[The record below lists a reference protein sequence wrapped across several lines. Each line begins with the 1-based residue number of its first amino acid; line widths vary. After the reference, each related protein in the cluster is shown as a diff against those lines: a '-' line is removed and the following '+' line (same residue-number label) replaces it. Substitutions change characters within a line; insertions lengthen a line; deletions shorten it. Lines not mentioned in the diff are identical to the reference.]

1 MYMSRI
7 IKFAATAAAVITLAA
22 SCSTSN
28 KIAVTAHRGFW
39 NCEEAGYAENSIKS
53 LELAQQHGLWG
64 SEFDVHITS
73 DLVMVVHH
81 DPDIDGV
88 RIWDHDYADFKDCRL
103 KNGEKIPTLD
113 EYLTQGEKSKKTVLV
128 CELKKQIDKAH
139 EDYMVDQCIAAL
151 KNHGLYDPKRV
162 IFISFSLNMCERLA
176 ALCPE
181 FTVQYLEN
189 DMSPD
194 QLAPLGI
201 NGVDYNYK
209 VFYKNPDWFKQARNH
224 RMSINSWT
232 VNKEKDIQNMIDLG
246 VDCITTNEPLL
257 VRKML
262 GKRELK

>member
-1 MYMSRI
+1 
-7 IKFAATAAAVITLAA
+7 
-22 SCSTSN
+22 
-28 KIAVTAHRGFW
+28 
-39 NCEEAGYAENSIKS
+39 
-53 LELAQQHGLWG
+53 
-64 SEFDVHITS
+64 
-73 DLVMVVHH
+73 
-81 DPDIDGV
+81 
-88 RIWDHDYADFKDCRL
+88 
-103 KNGEKIPTLD
+103 
-113 EYLTQGEKSKKTVLV
+113 
-128 CELKKQIDKAH
+128 
-139 EDYMVDQCIAAL
+139 MVDQCIAAL
-151 KNHGLYDPKRV
+151 RNHGLYDPKRV